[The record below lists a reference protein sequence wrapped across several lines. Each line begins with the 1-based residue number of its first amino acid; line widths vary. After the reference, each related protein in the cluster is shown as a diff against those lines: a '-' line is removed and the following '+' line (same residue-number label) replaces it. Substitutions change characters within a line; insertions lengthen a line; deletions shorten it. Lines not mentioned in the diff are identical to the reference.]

1 MNWLID
7 LFRSSLGKKLMV
19 ALTGLAFSLFLLTH
33 LAGNLSIFGGRDA
46 FNRYAE
52 SLHGFGPLLTVAELG
67 LLFFA
72 VIHVLLGIALFAGNL
87 SARPVRYAARK
98 NAGGRSVGSAT
109 MPYTGLILLV
119 FVVVHLFNFHFV
131 DKTDRTIY
139 DIVAAA
145 FSGPGYVIFY
155 LIAMAVAAVHVSH
168 GFWSAFQTLGT
179 DHPKYSPAIRG
190 AGIVFSLIVGVG
202 FGVIPVYFLFLV

>member
-7 LFRSSLGKKLMV
+7 LLRSSLGKKLMMS
-19 ALTGLAFSLFLLTH
+19 LTGLAFSLFLMTH
-33 LAGNLSIFGGRDA
+33 LAGNLSIFAGRDA

-72 VIHVLLGIALFAGNL
+72 FIHIVLGLILFAGNL
-87 SARPVRYAARK
+87 NARPVRYAARK

-109 MPYTGLILLV
+109 MPYTGLLLLV

-139 DIVAAA
+139 DIVSAA
-145 FSGPGYVIFY
+145 FSSPGYVIFY
-155 LIAMAVAAVHVSH
+155 LIAMGVAAVHVSH
-168 GFWSAFQTLGT
+168 GFWSAFQTLGA
-179 DHPKYSPAIRG
+179 DHPKYTPALRG

-202 FGVIPVYFLFLV
+202 FGAIPIYFLFLV